1 MINYLEILRLN
12 HLGYSQRTIETTAH
26 CSRHTVREV
35 LAEMDKHDI
44 QWPLDDGITNAD
56 LERMIFPDKYKSAC
70 LYVEP
75 DYPYIHRELAKRG
88 VTLTLLWEE
97 YRRKCYDEGKKPYMF
112 TQFGEKYRKWARVTK
127 ATMRIQHK
135 PGDAIEVDWA
145 GDTIHFRLCNR

>member
-1 MINYLEILRLN
+1 MIDYLEILRLN

-35 LAEMDKHDI
+35 LAETDKHGI
-44 QWPLDDGITNAD
+44 QWPLDDDITNAD
-56 LERMIFPDKYKSAC
+56 LERMLFPDKYKSVC

-97 YRRKCYDEGKKPYMF
+97 
-112 TQFGEKYRKWARVTK
+112 
-127 ATMRIQHK
+127 
-135 PGDAIEVDWA
+135 
-145 GDTIHFRLCNR
+145 